1 MTKAMLSEY
10 EIEVAIRDGFR
21 NRLKKIDAK
30 IKQNLKDQADSPS
43 SILLRAEMSRLEN
56 QKTITETTQKRLKL

>member
-1 MTKAMLSEY
+1 MTKARLSEY

-30 IKQNLKDQADSPS
+30 IKQNSKDQAENPS
-43 SILLRAEMSRLEN
+43 SLLLRAEMNRLEN

>member
-1 MTKAMLSEY
+1 MTKARLSEY

-30 IKQNLKDQADSPS
+30 IEQNLKDQADNPS
-43 SILLRAEMSRLEN
+43 SLLLRAEMNRLEN